1 MGMYRPLRA
10 GICLYDIIRL
20 WVMLQETLR
29 SAPFPLGSEPR
40 LPPVLLIAP
49 NALFPLAALWLYAAF
64 EACRPCLWLYIAGKL
79 IAVAAGLSWLV
90 FALINLSPS
99 PLEDMAAMLLALGLT
114 VLVLVMDS
122 LSIAGSVFIN
132 RRLQTSPIEPA
143 GEPSRP
149 PAAEREP
156 QNGGI

>member
-1 MGMYRPLRA
+1 M
-10 GICLYDIIRL
+10 
-20 WVMLQETLR
+20 
-29 SAPFPLGSEPR
+29 R

-49 NALFPLAALWLYAAF
+49 NALFPLAAFWLCAAF

-99 PLEDMAAMLLALGLT
+99 PLEDMAAILMTLSAT
-114 VLVLVMDS
+114 VLVLLMDS

-132 RRLQTSPIEPA
+132 RRLQAPPM
-143 GEPSRP
+143 EPSGP
-149 PAAEREP
+149 PAAARDA